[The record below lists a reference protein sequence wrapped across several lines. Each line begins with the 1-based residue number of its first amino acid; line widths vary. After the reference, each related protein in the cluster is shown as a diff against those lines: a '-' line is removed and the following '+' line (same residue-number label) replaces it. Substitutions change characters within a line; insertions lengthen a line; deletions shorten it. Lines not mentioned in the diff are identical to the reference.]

1 MLKAQAAAVVKE
13 LRKSVW
19 PVLPIFLRTCIF
31 LCSRQG
37 LSVIQV
43 GLHFS
48 RTKIF

>member
-31 LCSRQG
+31 FVLARGYQ
-37 LSVIQV
+37 
-43 GLHFS
+43 
-48 RTKIF
+48 